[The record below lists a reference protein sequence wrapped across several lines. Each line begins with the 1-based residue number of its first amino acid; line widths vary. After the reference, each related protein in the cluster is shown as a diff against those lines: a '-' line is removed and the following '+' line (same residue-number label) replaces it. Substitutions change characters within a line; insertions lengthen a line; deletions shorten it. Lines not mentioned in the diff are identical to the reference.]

1 MQNNEHSESNRFRKF
16 FQEKG
21 YYIVL
26 LLCILAVGIS
36 GYIFVSGAVSEK
48 KSLNEQTLSV
58 ATSAEIPEDKP
69 SSSSSGGK
77 TQSGGSTQTQKPA
90 SASSGS
96 ADAADAADASAQEPA
111 SETLSVRVW
120 PVSGERIA
128 PYSMQELSF
137 NQTTQDWRTHDGIDL
152 AALAG
157 EPVRAA
163 CTGTVTAV
171 YDDEFFGT
179 TVVLSHPEG
188 YETIYA
194 NLAAMPAVSAGMRV
208 TAGDTIGSVGE
219 SALLESASTSHLHF
233 AVRQNGQSIDPV
245 RFID

>member
-90 SASSGS
+90 SASSGP
-96 ADAADAADASAQEPA
+96 ADAADASAQEPA

-137 NQTTQDWRTHDGIDL
+137 NQTTQDWRTHDGMDL

-219 SALLESASTSHLHF
+219 SALLESASASHLHF
-233 AVRQNGQSIDPV
+233 AVRQNGESVDPV

>member
-16 FQEKG
+16 LQEKG

-26 LLCILAVGIS
+26 FLCILAVGIS
-36 GYIFVSGAVSEK
+36 GYLFVSGAVSEK

-58 ATSAEIPEDKP
+58 ATSAEIPEDK
-69 SSSSSGGK
+69 SSSSGSKPQQGGK
-77 TQSGGSTQTQKPA
+77 TQAQKPA
-90 SASSGS
+90 SGS
-96 ADAADAADASAQEPA
+96 AAGSQDTAD
-111 SETLSVRVW
+111 
-120 PVSGERIA
+120 A

-137 NQTTQDWRTHDGIDL
+137 NATTQDWRTHDGVDL

-163 CTGTVTAV
+163 CSGTVTAV
-171 YDDEFFGT
+171 YDDEFLGT
-179 TVVLSHPEG
+179 TVVISHPEG
-188 YETIYA
+188 YETCYS

-208 TAGDTIGSVGE
+208 TAGDTIGSVGA
-219 SALLESASTSHLHF
+219 SALLESASSSHLHF
-233 AVRQNGQSIDPV
+233 AVRQDGKSVDPA

>member
-69 SSSSSGGK
+69 SSSSTSGK

-90 SASSGS
+90 SASSGL
-96 ADAADAADASAQEPA
+96 ADAADASAA

-128 PYSMQELSF
+128 GYSMQELSF

-208 TAGDTIGSVGE
+208 TAGSVGE
-219 SALLESASTSHLHF
+219 SALLESASASHLHF
-233 AVRQNGQSIDPV
+233 AVRQNGESIDPV

>member
-1 MQNNEHSESNRFRKF
+1 
-16 FQEKG
+16 
-21 YYIVL
+21 
-26 LLCILAVGIS
+26 
-36 GYIFVSGAVSEK
+36 
-48 KSLNEQTLSV
+48 
-58 ATSAEIPEDKP
+58 
-69 SSSSSGGK
+69 
-77 TQSGGSTQTQKPA
+77 
-90 SASSGS
+90 
-96 ADAADAADASAQEPA
+96 
-111 SETLSVRVW
+111 
-120 PVSGERIA
+120 
-128 PYSMQELSF
+128 MQELSF

-208 TAGDTIGSVGE
+208 TAGDTIGSVGG

-233 AVRQNGQSIDPV
+233 AVRQNGESIDPV

>member
-69 SSSSSGGK
+69 SSSSTSGK

-90 SASSGS
+90 SASSGPADT
-96 ADAADAADASAQEPA
+96 ADAAAQEPA

-128 PYSMQELSF
+128 GYSMQELSF

-208 TAGDTIGSVGE
+208 TAGDTIGLS
-219 SALLESASTSHLHF
+219 LIH
-233 AVRQNGQSIDPV
+233 I
-245 RFID
+245 

>member
-48 KSLNEQTLSV
+48 KALNEQTLSV

-69 SSSSSGGK
+69 SSSSTSGK

-96 ADAADAADASAQEPA
+96 ADAADASAQEPVA
-111 SETLSVRVW
+111 ETLSVRVW

-137 NQTTQDWRTHDGIDL
+137 NQTTQDWRTHDGIDI
-152 AALAG
+152 AAEVG
-157 EPVRAA
+157 TQVIAA
-163 CTGTVTAV
+163 CSGVVTAV
-171 YDDEFFGT
+171 RDDDMMGT
-179 TVVLSHPEG
+179 LVTITHDDG
-188 YETIYA
+188 YETTYA
-194 NLAAMPAVSAGMRV
+194 NLRSSPGVGEGQYVSAGEV
-208 TAGDTIGSVGE
+208 IGAVGSSSIAE
-219 SALLESASTSHLHF
+219 FSMPAHLHF
-233 AVRQNGQSIDPV
+233 SVSKDGVPCDPAE
-245 RFID
+245 FLN

>member
-1 MQNNEHSESNRFRKF
+1 MQNNEHSETNRFRKF

-36 GYIFVSGAVSEK
+36 GYLFVSGAISEK
-48 KSLNEQTLSV
+48 KTLNEQTLSV
-58 ATSAEIPEDKP
+58 ATSAEIPEKMP
-69 SSSSSGGK
+69 SSASGS
-77 TQSGGSTQTQKPA
+77 QRSGSTRQQKPA
-90 SASSGS
+90 ADPPASE
-96 ADAADAADASAQEPA
+96 AAADAALEPA
-111 SETLSVRVW
+111 AETLSVRVW

-128 PYSMQELSF
+128 GYSMQELAF

-163 CTGTVTAV
+163 CSGTVTAV
-171 YDDEFFGT
+171 YDDEFLGT

-188 YETIYA
+188 YETLYA

-208 TAGDTIGSVGE
+208 TAGDTIGAVGE
-219 SALLESASTSHLHF
+219 SALLESASSPHLHF
-233 AVRQNGQSIDPV
+233 AVRQNGQSVDPV
-245 RFID
+245 SFVD

>member
-16 FQEKG
+16 FHEKG

-48 KSLNEQTLSV
+48 KALNEQTLSV

-96 ADAADAADASAQEPA
+96 ADAADAAAQEPA

-128 PYSMQELSF
+128 GYSMQELSF
-137 NQTTQDWRTHDGIDL
+137 NQTTQDWRTHAGVDL
-152 AALAG
+152 TAAVG
-157 EPVRAA
+157 TPVRAA
-163 CTGTVTAV
+163 GSGVVTAV
-171 YDDEFFGT
+171 YDDEYLGT
-179 TVVLSHPEG
+179 TVIVNHPDG
-188 YETIYA
+188 HVSQYS
-194 NLAAMPAVSAGMRV
+194 NLAVMPSVSAGDSV
-208 TAGDTIGSVGE
+208 EAGQTIGAVGAT
-219 SALLESASTSHLHF
+219 ALLEIADEPHLHF
-233 AVRQNGQSIDPV
+233 AVYANGDTIDPAE
-245 RFID
+245 FIR